1 MYFFSNQTFNLLVLQ
16 SDNVFVFKKFC
27 LCWRFALA
35 RRRNRSCS
43 LPSNSQEPGMEF
55 RSSILNLS
63 RFGSVRACNFNRH
76 FFLTWRCCQLR
87 QSNMFE
93 FTSVDRKLGL
103 VWFEAIIEAKYISLS
118 ISYESRLSTC
128 LVGNNSSRIRDS
140 YSGHVVLSIMV
151 WV

>member
-1 MYFFSNQTFNLLVLQ
+1 
-16 SDNVFVFKKFC
+16 
-27 LCWRFALA
+27 
-35 RRRNRSCS
+35 
-43 LPSNSQEPGMEF
+43 
-55 RSSILNLS
+55 
-63 RFGSVRACNFNRH
+63 
-76 FFLTWRCCQLR
+76 
-87 QSNMFE
+87 MFE